1 MQRGHDE
8 VANGHRHHGNHSF
21 GQAEQH
27 EQRSNESRKRRLA
40 QPTQG
45 KRCKRNAQLAGRQIL
60 VHVQG
65 NFHGRLGARL
75 ALLYGELELR
85 LAHTHEREFGDDEEC
100 VHGQEKYDEDKAYAN
115 RHERKFT
122 LSKGRLADGPT
133 FADMR
138 FLLLQ
143 FVTITK
149 IRPTHATRGETLPNC
164 YKNSSSTRNA
174 AAKK

>member
-1 MQRGHDE
+1 MQRGHNE

-40 QPTQG
+40 QPAQG

-85 LAHTHEREFGDDEEC
+85 LAHTS
-100 VHGQEKYDEDKAYAN
+100 AN
-115 RHERKFT
+115 SAMTKNAFMARKNTTRTRLMPIDMSGNSPFQ
-122 LSKGRLADGPT
+122 KDRLADGPT

-138 FLLLQ
+138 FLLLR

-149 IRPTHATRGETLPNC
+149 MRPTHATRGETLPNR

-174 AAKK
+174 ATKK